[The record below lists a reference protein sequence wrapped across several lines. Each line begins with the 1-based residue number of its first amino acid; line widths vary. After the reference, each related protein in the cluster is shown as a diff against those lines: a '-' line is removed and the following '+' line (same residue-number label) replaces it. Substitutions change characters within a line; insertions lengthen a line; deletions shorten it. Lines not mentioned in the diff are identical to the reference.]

1 MKDVAGKVAFVT
13 GAASGMGLTMARSF
27 AAAGMKVVLADIE
40 EEALE
45 RARASFGP
53 TNADVIAIRVDVT
66 DREAMAAAADRT
78 EEAFGKVHVLC
89 NNAGVA
95 VSGSIADMAYTDWDW
110 VVGVNLDGVVNGVQ
124 TFLPR
129 ILAHGEGGHIVNTA
143 SLAGLLPFARLGV
156 YNTTK
161 FAVVGMSEALRADL
175 AERNVGV
182 SRAVSGC
189 RQHQY
194 LRFRPQPSR
203 GAAVGHRHGSD
214 IHARPRRRGDSGA
227 PPGSTDERSRTR
239 RRRRHGPACHP
250 EGRGLHLHPPR
261 VRGGRKRT
269 PGGGRRFVRP
279 LAGVPGASKASEGGP
294 GLLPTRSQSG
304 GRRT

>member
-40 EEALE
+40 EDALE
-45 RARASFGP
+45 QARASFGP
-53 TNADVIAIRVDVT
+53 TNADVIAIRVDVM
-66 DREAMAAAADRT
+66 DREAMAAAADRA
-78 EEAFGKVHVLC
+78 EAAFGKVHVLC

-143 SLAGLLPFARLGV
+143 SLAGLLPFAGLGV

-182 SRAVSGC
+182 SVLCPGVVNTNIFDSG
-189 RQHQY
+189 RNRPEA
-194 LRFRPQPSR
+194 LRSDTDTSAISMPDAEEIQARLREALTSILEPNVVGDMVLHAIQEDEAYIFTHPEFE
-203 GAAVGHRHGSD
+203 AAVN
-214 IHARPRRRGDSGA
+214 ARQEEVAAAFARWRAYR
-227 PPGSTDERSRTR
+227 EQ
-239 RRRRHGPACHP
+239 
-250 EGRGLHLHPPR
+250 EGI
-261 VRGGRKRT
+261 
-269 PGGGRRFVRP
+269 
-279 LAGVPGASKASEGGP
+279 
-294 GLLPTRSQSG
+294 
-304 GRRT
+304 

>member
-45 RARASFGP
+45 QARASFGP
-53 TNADVIAIRVDVT
+53 THADVIAIRVDVT
-66 DREAMAAAADRT
+66 DREAMAAAADRA
-78 EEAFGKVHVLC
+78 EAAFGKVHVLC

-143 SLAGLLPFARLGV
+143 SLAGLLPFAGLGV

-175 AERNVGV
+175 AEWNVGV
-182 SRAVSGC
+182 SVLCPGVVNTNIFDSG
-189 RQHQY
+189 RNRPEA
-194 LRFRPQPSR
+194 LRSDTDTSAISMPDAEEIQARLREALTSILEPNVVGDMVLHAIQEDEAYIFTHPEFE
-203 GAAVGHRHGSD
+203 AAVN
-214 IHARPRRRGDSGA
+214 ARQEEVAASFARWRAYR
-227 PPGSTDERSRTR
+227 EQ
-239 RRRRHGPACHP
+239 
-250 EGRGLHLHPPR
+250 EGI
-261 VRGGRKRT
+261 
-269 PGGGRRFVRP
+269 
-279 LAGVPGASKASEGGP
+279 
-294 GLLPTRSQSG
+294 
-304 GRRT
+304 